1 MVIEMNTAKKSFP
14 GIHIGGGLDPA
25 HKHEIFSI
33 HTHTKAELFCFIA
46 GKAIYHVEGSEY
58 SLSPGDILLIRPTE
72 AHFIETDP
80 RYDYERIIVSF
91 DPGILQNLD
100 PESKLTRPLFDRKAG
115 KQNHYRAADFE
126 SDAYMQHL
134 QNMLHVD
141 GDRLTILADL
151 ILLMKEICTV
161 FDRNAQA
168 ANQPDTV
175 EYRIIR
181 HINKNLGTE
190 LTLKELCDTF
200 FLSRAQLCMR
210 FKNATGISVA
220 KYISRKRLILA
231 RQKILQGKK
240 PTDIFSECGY
250 QDYSTFYRAYI
261 RFFGHSPKQE
271 SEAYP
276 VSAEYDRIDL
286 I

>member
-1 MVIEMNTAKKSFP
+1 MIEMNTAKKYFS
-14 GIHIGGGLDPA
+14 GIHISSGLDPA
-25 HKHEIFSI
+25 YNHETFSI

-46 GKAIYHVEGSEY
+46 GKAVYHVEGSEY
-58 SLSPGDILLIRPTE
+58 PLSPGDILLIRPTE

-80 RYDYERIIVSF
+80 RYDYEHIIVSF

-100 PESKLTRPLFDRKAG
+100 PESKLTRPIFDRKAG

-141 GDRLTILADL
+141 GDRLIILADL

-161 FDRNAQA
+161 FDRNTQA

-286 I
+286 F